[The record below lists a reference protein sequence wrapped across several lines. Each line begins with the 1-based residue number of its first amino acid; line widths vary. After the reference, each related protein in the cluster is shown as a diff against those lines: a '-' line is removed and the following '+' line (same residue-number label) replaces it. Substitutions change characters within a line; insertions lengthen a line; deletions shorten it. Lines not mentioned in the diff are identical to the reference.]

1 MSRKAFDRMARVEPD
16 SVPVRRSQAIPS
28 PLPHPRRGT
37 KMSDEDQIKLD
48 RESLLSLKSLVD
60 SMILCLRGMESR
72 FRKEF
77 EMIGAIN
84 ALAEKASALIKKH
97 LDGADIESR

>member
-1 MSRKAFDRMARVEPD
+1 MSV
-16 SVPVRRSQAIPS
+16 
-28 PLPHPRRGT
+28 
-37 KMSDEDQIKLD
+37 EDQIKLD

-60 SMILCLRGMESR
+60 LMILCLRGMESR

-84 ALAEKASALIKKH
+84 ALAEKASSLIKKH
-97 LDGADIESR
+97 LNGTESE